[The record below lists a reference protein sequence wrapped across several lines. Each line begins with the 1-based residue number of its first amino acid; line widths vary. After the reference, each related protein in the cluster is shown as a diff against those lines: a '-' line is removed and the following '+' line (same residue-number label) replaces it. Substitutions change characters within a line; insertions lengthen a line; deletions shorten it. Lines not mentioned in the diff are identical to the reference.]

1 MLLQERLAQKIPAWR
16 EKVQFLRKEKAE
28 VVIDHV
34 HVRQVFGGMRGLK
47 VLVSDISFVDPYKG
61 IHFRGYTIPEILELL
76 PKPGAGK
83 MPYVGGLYWL
93 LMTGDLPTEEE
104 ALSVEEEWRKRM
116 TLPEWVKQ
124 VITAMPK
131 DTHPMTLFSMAILA
145 MQKESAF
152 TRQYHAGLTKTEFW
166 GPTLEDALTLT
177 ARIPVVAAFI
187 YRYLYG
193 DGTYIPPDP
202 NLDWGAN
209 FAHMMGID
217 DERYQDLSRLYFI
230 LHSDHELGNASAHT
244 AHLVA
249 STLSDLYYAFS
260 AAMNAL
266 AGPLHGLA
274 NQEALKWLDAAY
286 KRYGGVPTPEQMEE
300 YAWDTLNAGRVIPGF
315 GHAVLRATDPRFK
328 AFYDFGEKHLPED
341 DYFKMVQV
349 AYEVIPRVLQE
360 HGKAKNPWPNV
371 DAVSG
376 SLQRH
381 FGVEPT
387 FYTVL
392 FGIGRS
398 LGITAHGVWARAMML
413 PIERPKSLTVQRIEE
428 AIQEAEAAVA

>member
-1 MLLQERLAQKIPAWR
+1 MLLYERLAQKIPVWL
-16 EKVQFLRKEKAE
+16 EKVEYLRKEKGE

-34 HVRQVFGGMRGLK
+34 HVHQIFGGMRGLK

-61 IHFRGYTIPEILELL
+61 IHFRGYTIPEVLDLL
-76 PKPGAGK
+76 PKPDAES

-93 LMTGDLPTEEE
+93 LMTGDIPTTEE

-116 TLPEWVKQ
+116 TLPEWVKA
-124 VITAMPK
+124 VITSMPK
-131 DTHPMTLFSMAILA
+131 DTHPMTLFSMAVLA

-152 TRQYHAGLTKTEFW
+152 TKKYNEGLSKTEFW
-166 GPTLEDALTLT
+166 GPTLDDALTLT
-177 ARIPVVAAFI
+177 ARLPVVAAFI

-193 DGTYIPPDP
+193 DGTFIEPDP

-217 DERYQDLSRLYFI
+217 DKRYQDLSRLYFI

-249 STLSDLYYAFS
+249 STLADLYYAFA

-286 KRYGGVPTPEQMEE
+286 QRYGGVPTPEQMEE
-300 YAWDTLNAGRVIPGF
+300 FAWETLNAGRVIPGY
-315 GHAVLRATDPRFK
+315 GHAVLRATDPRFT
-328 AFYDFGEKHLPED
+328 AFYAFAEKYLPDD
-341 DYFKMVQV
+341 DYFKMVKL
-349 AYEVIPRVLQE
+349 AYEIIPKVLQE

-371 DAVSG
+371 DAISG
-376 SLQRH
+376 ALQRH
-381 FGVEPT
+381 FGVVPT

-398 LGITAHGVWARAMML
+398 LGITSHGVWARAMML
-413 PIERPKSLTVQRIEE
+413 PIERPKSLTVKRIEE
-428 AIQEAEAAVA
+428 AVQEAEAVTA